1 MVYGSQHNVLLFLLL
16 SILPP
21 QRPTRTAR
29 LVPYTTHFRSE
40 HARLSY
46 SDRRAAV
53 KTAAL
58 NRARFWGRLWPLCH
72 CQTRLTIWS
81 VRDRSRENRRRRR
94 SEEHPS
100 ELQSLMR
107 ISYAVFCL
115 KKKKYT
121 NLKDTTKHSQS
132 QQLSTIYQPASHM
145 PT

>member
-58 NRARFWGRLWPLCH
+58 NRARFWGRLWPLCP
-72 CQTRLTIWS
+72 CPTRRTIWS
-81 VRDRSRENRRRRR
+81 VRDRKGSRLNSSHECASRTPSSVGKKKRREPCEWRRERRRRLA
-94 SEEHPS
+94 HCA
-100 ELQSLMR
+100 LHDT
-107 ISYAVFCL
+107 
-115 KKKKYT
+115 YT
-121 NLKDTTKHSQS
+121 HHTHT
-132 QQLSTIYQPASHM
+132 A
-145 PT
+145 